1 MPIAHLTGTS
11 SDRIQEIESSW
22 VNFEPISDSRI
33 YQDHLYTVPLGQTYG
48 AEVVMHTGSF
58 VFSENGLNI
67 KKEIHVFED
76 EVESDKFIA
85 EMGHSNIISIIRI
98 PSQRPNGSKF
108 LKTEVHLINYP
119 EARFDFD
126 LLHTNLERGFKLEM
140 FASGSNGLYEV
151 EKAAI
156 FNAKGELISD
166 TFLKYF
172 EVHLDD

>member
-1 MPIAHLTGTS
+1 MPIASLTGTS
-11 SDRIQEIESSW
+11 SQRIQEIESRSI
-22 VNFEPISDSRI
+22 NFEPISDGRI
-33 YQDHLYTVPLGQTYG
+33 YQDHLYTVPIGQTYG

-58 VFSENGLNI
+58 SFSENGLNI

-76 EVESDKFIA
+76 EAESDKFIS
-85 EMGHSNIISIIRI
+85 EIGTSNIISIVRI
-98 PSQRPNGSKF
+98 PSKHSDGTKF
-108 LKTEVHLINYP
+108 IKTEVHLINYP

-126 LLHTNLERGFKLEM
+126 LLHANLERGFKLEI

-151 EKAAI
+151 EKAAV
-156 FNAKGELISD
+156 FNARGELISD